1 MKQTIAQLKK
11 AGRVAAVNELIPYAR
26 TLGLESFE
34 DEGEMITVL
43 RRRETNIGNTVFR
56 AVHGGVI
63 GTLLEH
69 AAIMKLFAETPVAV
83 VPKTVN
89 VSIDYL
95 RPAQDTDTF
104 ARGVVIRQG
113 RRIANVRVEAW
124 QDDPEK
130 PVAAAHAHFRLA

>member
-11 AGRVAAVNELIPYAR
+11 AGRVPEVNRIIPYAR
-26 TLGLESFE
+26 TLGIESF
-34 DEGEMITVL
+34 DDGRGLVTVL
-43 RRRETNIGNTVFR
+43 RRRPTNIGNTVFR

-63 GTLLEH
+63 GALLEH
-69 AAIMKLFAETPVAV
+69 AAIMQLFAETPAAV
-83 VPKTVN
+83 VPKTIN

-95 RPAQDTDTF
+95 RPARDTHTF
-104 ARGVVIRQG
+104 ARGIVIRQG

-130 PVAAAHAHFRLA
+130 PVAAAHAHFLLG